1 MYAMYLRLSS
11 EFHKHKR
18 GKTGGSYSSIDWL
31 FSSPIVKICLLASE
45 LIRAL
50 AMVSEFAFV
59 AWRNNFLRTDTRVNN
74 KGMG

>member
-1 MYAMYLRLSS
+1 MYVMYLRLSP
-11 EFHKHKR
+11 EFYKHKR
-18 GKTGGSYSSIDWL
+18 GKTGGSYSSID
-31 FSSPIVKICLLASE
+31 SIVKICLLASE

>member
-1 MYAMYLRLSS
+1 MQCICVYPLSS
-11 EFHKHKR
+11 I
-18 GKTGGSYSSIDWL
+18 KTKEAKLEGVIPRLIGSSLRPSL
-31 FSSPIVKICLLASE
+31 KCLLASE